1 MEKIGNIILNLDR
14 RIIYLIVLV
23 CVFVPLVKPLGL
35 PVTPTEEVRRA
46 YNDIENLEPGSVVL
60 ISCDYGAATMPETHT
75 MYLALLH
82 HCFRNKLRMVIISL
96 VAQGAALANK
106 GLEEVLA
113 TTDSQGNLVYPDA
126 VYGVDYVNLGYKA
139 GGTAVM
145 LGIGQSFGSTFPQDI
160 NNTPIEEFPLLK
172 EITSLGDC
180 DYIFDIASVGYPEFW
195 VSYGSE
201 RENVPMSVNCT
212 AVSTAQYYP
221 YYLAGQFRGLVGG
234 MKGAAEY
241 EVLVGMKETIGRTP
255 DATKGMD
262 SQTVVHIFI
271 VFAIIIANFFYFML
285 RGKPDAAGGRA

>member
-1 MEKIGNIILNLDR
+1 MEKVGRIILNLDR
-14 RIIYLIVLV
+14 RIIYLVVLV

-46 YNDIENLEPGSVVL
+46 YQDIEDLEEGSVVL

-96 VAQGAALANK
+96 VAQGAALANN

-113 TTDSQGNLVYPDA
+113 TTDAQGNLIYADA
-126 VYGVDYVNLGYKA
+126 KYGVDYVNLGYKS
-139 GGTAVM
+139 GGVAVM
-145 LGIGQSFGSTFPQDI
+145 LGIGQSFTATFPTDI
-160 NNTPIEEFPLLK
+160 NNMVAGDFPLLQ
-172 EITSLGDC
+172 EINSLGDC
-180 DYIFDIASVGYPEFW
+180 DYIFDIASVSYPESW

-201 RENVPMSVNCT
+201 RENVPLSVSCT

-221 YYLAGQFRGLVGG
+221 YYLAKQFRGLVGG

-241 EVLVGMKETIGRTP
+241 EVLVGMKEIIGKTP

-285 RGKPDAAGGRA
+285 RGKPDAAGGQA